1 MRTQIPVST
10 GPVIANR
17 LAACIEA
24 EADKA
29 QSTRNQI
36 TAMRLAAHHVR
47 ALAEAAEKAGLR
59 MQINWWR

>member
-1 MRTQIPVST
+1 MLNNPAPT
-10 GPVIANR
+10 GPVIADR

-29 QSTRNQI
+29 QSSRNQI
-36 TAMRLAAHHVR
+36 TAMRVAAQHVR

-59 MQINWWR
+59 MEINWWR